1 MFYAEIFSHFCLG
14 YFDCSSMFLLHI
26 LTVIITLSCF
36 SVYFLG
42 LLSFFFLKFC
52 RGGGGDVVRELKLD
66 EGGWVIGRIGHWRWR
81 PTYLQKDKCVKICN
95 SQCRDQNY
103 VWCNFKQTIKSALSR
118 KVAILNWGKSD
129 YFTVQ
134 PLPLVI
140 SC

>member
-1 MFYAEIFSHFCLG
+1 MFYAEIFSHFSLG
-14 YFDCSSMFLLHI
+14 YFDYSMFLLRI
-26 LTVIITLSCF
+26 LTAIMTLNSS

-52 RGGGGDVVRELKLD
+52 KGRGGVVVRELKLD
-66 EGGWVIGRIGHWRWR
+66 EGGWVIGRIGHWRQR

-103 VWCNFKQTIKSALSR
+103 VWCNFKQTIKSVLSR

>member
-1 MFYAEIFSHFCLG
+1 MFYAEIFPHFCLG

-26 LTVIITLSCF
+26 LTAIMTLSCF

-52 RGGGGDVVRELKLD
+52 RGRGRGVVRELKLD
-66 EGGWVIGRIGHWRWR
+66 EGKWVIGRIGHWRRR
-81 PTYLQKDKCVKICN
+81 PTYLQKEKCVKICN
-95 SQCRDQNY
+95 SQSRDQNY
-103 VWCNFKQTIKSALSR
+103 VWCNFKQTIKSALSK

-129 YFTVQ
+129 DFMVK

-140 SC
+140 SR

>member
-1 MFYAEIFSHFCLG
+1 MFYAEIFPHFSLG
-14 YFDCSSMFLLHI
+14 YFDYSMFLLHI
-26 LTVIITLSCF
+26 LTAIMTLSCF

-103 VWCNFKQTIKSALSR
+103 VWCNFKQTIKSALSK

-129 YFTVQ
+129 DFMVQ
-134 PLPLVI
+134 SLPLVI
-140 SC
+140 SR

>member
-52 RGGGGDVVRELKLD
+52 RGRGGDVVRELKLD
-66 EGGWVIGRIGHWRWR
+66 EGGWVIGRIGHWRWS
-81 PTYLQKDKCVKICN
+81 PTYLQKDKCVKTCN

>member
-1 MFYAEIFSHFCLG
+1 MFYAEIFPHFCLG

-52 RGGGGDVVRELKLD
+52 RGRGGDVVRELKLD
-66 EGGWVIGRIGHWRWR
+66 EGGWVIGRIGHWRQR

-103 VWCNFKQTIKSALSR
+103 VWCNFKQTIKSVLSR

-140 SC
+140 SR